1 MDRSSDDRSAHDRS
15 AVGLDD
21 AVAREHRAL
30 PGRDQRKSSLKRQH
44 HRCCAVTHRHQA
56 LWFRL
61 AGDQDALRTR
71 RPLPTQAANLTYEKP
86 GCSRKGST
94 TDRCGTY
101 ANDRAAEKRAVQ
113 DFLEALFRT
122 RTGDPLLTMELL
134 RQPVAAGGNG
144 FRLFLRP
151 LRPRDLQPLATGC
164 NHGAP

>member
-1 MDRSSDDRSAHDRS
+1 MHYERGGRCQPRRQISLTKNLGAPERAPRPIVVEHMQTI
-15 AVGLDD
+15 
-21 AVAREHRAL
+21 AR
-30 PGRDQRKSSLKRQH
+30 PKS
-44 HRCCAVTHRHQA
+44 
-56 LWFRL
+56 
-61 AGDQDALRTR
+61 
-71 RPLPTQAANLTYEKP
+71 E
-86 GCSRKGST
+86 
-94 TDRCGTY
+94 
-101 ANDRAAEKRAVQ
+101 AVQ